1 MMPLLDIGQA
11 DIHDTLSLGI
21 LFEIIGFHFRTC
33 LKDLLFKAYELG
45 IQVKFIPISIADYE
59 IWVKTQHK
67 RRYIIN
73 ILGET
78 LTAVQ
83 LSAVAQIMSD
93 QNLNIY
99 AIKD

>member
-1 MMPLLDIGQA
+1 
-11 DIHDTLSLGI
+11 LG
-21 LFEIIGFHFRTC
+21 
-33 LKDLLFKAYELG
+33 KDA
-45 IQVKFIPISIADYE
+45 
-59 IWVKTQHK
+59 TQ

-78 LTAVQ
+78 LTAQ

-99 AIKD
+99 AIRLTGRVSVVEERISPFLRTIIRGGHY

>member
-1 MMPLLDIGQA
+1 
-11 DIHDTLSLGI
+11 
-21 LFEIIGFHFRTC
+21 
-33 LKDLLFKAYELG
+33 LFKAYELG

-83 LSAVAQIMSD
+83 LSAVTQIMSD

>member
-1 MMPLLDIGQA
+1 LKYSGSTSGPV
-11 DIHDTLSLGI
+11 
-21 LFEIIGFHFRTC
+21 

-73 ILGET
+73 ILGDIDGRT
-78 LTAVQ
+78 IVCRT
-83 LSAVAQIMSD
+83 IMSD

-99 AIKD
+99 AIKIDR

>member
-1 MMPLLDIGQA
+1 MIPYLRYF
-11 DIHDTLSLGI
+11 
-21 LFEIIGFHFRTC
+21 FEIQSGSTSGPV

-45 IQVKFIPISIADYE
+45 IQVKFIPISIDYE

>member
-1 MMPLLDIGQA
+1 LDKL
-11 DIHDTLSLGI
+11 IHDTLSLGI
-21 LFEIIGFHFRTC
+21 LFEIQSGSTSGPV

-67 RRYIIN
+67 RYIIYSWRN
-73 ILGET
+73 IDGRT
-78 LTAVQ
+78 IVCRK
-83 LSAVAQIMSD
+83 IMSD

-99 AIKD
+99 AIKIDR